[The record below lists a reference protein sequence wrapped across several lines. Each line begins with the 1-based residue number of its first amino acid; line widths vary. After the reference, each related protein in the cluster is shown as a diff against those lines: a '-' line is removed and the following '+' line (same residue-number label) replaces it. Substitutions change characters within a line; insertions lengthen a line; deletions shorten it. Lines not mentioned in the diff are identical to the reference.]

1 MVPSEMPECLENL
14 LQWNARSRVGSLPD
28 ATRGLDIVNSS
39 TRRAPN
45 QVVPLEG
52 KGDARKSGATI
63 LEKQEQGEDADRSG
77 RDVRQG
83 GALKTMVNPHVG
95 THV

>member
-1 MVPSEMPECLENL
+1 MPECLAKL
-14 LQWNARSRVGSLPD
+14 LQWNARSRVGSLP
-28 ATRGLDIVNSS
+28 ATRGQDIVNSS

-52 KGDARKSGATI
+52 KRDARKSGATI

>member
-1 MVPSEMPECLENL
+1 MVQSEMPECLAKL
-14 LQWNARSRVGSLPD
+14 LQWNARGRAGFLIPGARILSEYHKQGLEPGGSVGGE
-28 ATRGLDIVNSS
+28 TRCQKVWRDHF
-39 TRRAPN
+39 
-45 QVVPLEG
+45 G
-52 KGDARKSGATI
+52 K
-63 LEKQEQGEDADRSG
+63 QGEDADRSG